1 MASQK
6 RGQWNSSFTFI
17 LASVGS
23 AVGLGNAWRFP
34 GLAAKYGGG
43 TFILVYLIMMI
54 LMGIPLLMMEISIGR
69 KTQCGAIHAI
79 GALNKKMQW
88 IGWSATLNS
97 FVIVTYYAVVF
108 GWVILMAAISPM
120 FASMTH
126 NAEEAGKL
134 WMKTIMTTGTTDG
147 FFTTS
152 TAALLALVIA
162 WIFIYVCIRN
172 GASSVGKVVKFTVF
186 APVICL
192 VIMAVKGL
200 FMEGGF
206 EGLVVMV
213 TPDFS
218 QLLTADVWID
228 AVGQVFYSLSIM
240 MAIMFAYGSYLPKTT
255 NIARDAVIIALA
267 DLGVS
272 LLSSL
277 VMFTTMGGVGM
288 LDNMSTSGVA
298 TAFII
303 YPQAMV
309 NLTGSGVFNAIFAFI
324 FYFCLCTLAIDSAFS
339 IVEGVSASI
348 ADKFKL
354 SPKRTTFIICLIAST
369 LSLIFVTGSGLAFLD
384 IVDYYA
390 NNINLVFIGILE
402 TVAVGWFFKTGK
414 VLEEINRNTKKFR
427 MPKWWFFISVKVIA
441 PVLLSGFFLWNF
453 YTLISKHHGVYG
465 AADGYS
471 LTSNIVL
478 GWVVSAVVILFG
490 IIFSVIEHVFIK
502 NEKYD
507 PIPWDECKGGDEI
520 RRNN

>member
-1 MASQK
+1 MAKSK

-240 MAIMFAYGSYLPKTT
+240 MAIMFAYGSFLDKKS
-255 NIARDAVIIALA
+255 NIVVDTIIIAFSDMFISILA
-267 DLGVS
+267 GI
-272 LLSSL
+272 
-277 VMFTTMGGVGM
+277 VMFTTMAGVGM
-288 LDNMSTSGVA
+288 LDNMSASGIA

-303 YPQAMV
+303 YSQAIV
-309 NLTGSGVFNAIFAFI
+309 KISNSGVFNMIFAFI
-324 FYFCLCTLAIDSAFS
+324 FYFCLITLAIDSLFS
-339 IVEGVSASI
+339 IIEGISTAVS
-348 ADKFKL
+348 DKFKIN
-354 SPKRTTFIICLIAST
+354 KKTTTLTICIIEGMTTSST
-369 LSLIFVTGSGLAFLD
+369 ATRSSSQAFLRWSLQVGSLRQPRSLKNSTATRASSRCPHGGFCRPSSLFRPSFSWD
-384 IVDYYA
+384 FSHGTSITSSKA
-390 NNINLVFIGILE
+390 
-402 TVAVGWFFKTGK
+402 AVST
-414 VLEEINRNTKKFR
+414 
-427 MPKWWFFISVKVIA
+427 
-441 PVLLSGFFLWNF
+441 VLL
-453 YTLISKHHGVYG
+453 TDIQ
-465 AADGYS
+465 
-471 LTSNIVL
+471 
-478 GWVVSAVVILFG
+478 
-490 IIFSVIEHVFIK
+490 
-502 NEKYD
+502 
-507 PIPWDECKGGDEI
+507 
-520 RRNN
+520 